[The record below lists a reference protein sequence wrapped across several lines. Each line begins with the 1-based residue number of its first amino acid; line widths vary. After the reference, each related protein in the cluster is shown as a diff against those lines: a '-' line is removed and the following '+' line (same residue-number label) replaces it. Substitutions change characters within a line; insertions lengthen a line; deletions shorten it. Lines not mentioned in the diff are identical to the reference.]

1 MIKFKNE
8 PETWKRLDYEIIS
21 RGFLK
26 PYNDYQVL
34 KDNTEWFV
42 SEGYK
47 IITFDCTEWTD
58 KKAMHDSLH
67 NQFDFPNYY
76 GHNWDALQECLNEI
90 EIQENG
96 LVVIFDNFNN
106 MNIKDAHTLID
117 VFVSS
122 AQRHL
127 IFSERLLVLVKVE
140 NRKFSL
146 NPFGANNFFWY

>member
-1 MIKFKNE
+1 MIEFKNE

-26 PYNDYQVL
+26 PYNDYEVL
-34 KDNTEWFV
+34 KDNVEWLI

-47 IITFDCTEWTD
+47 TIEFDCTEWRD
-58 KKAMHDSLH
+58 KEIMHKTLH
-67 NQFDFPNYY
+67 SQFDFPNYY

-96 LVVIFDNFNN
+96 LVVIFDNFNS
-106 MNIKDAHTLID
+106 MNIKHAHTLID

-127 IFSERLLVLVKVE
+127 IFSERLLVLIKVE
-140 NRKFSL
+140 SRNFIL
-146 NPFGANNFFWY
+146 NPFGERNFYWY

>member
-8 PETWKRLDYEIIS
+8 PKTWQRLDYEILS

-26 PYNDYQVL
+26 PYSHYTEL
-34 KDNTEWFV
+34 KKDTDWLT

-47 IITFDCTEWTD
+47 IIKFNCEEWTN
-58 KKAMHDSLH
+58 KEVMHNSLH
-67 NQFDFPNYY
+67 GQFDFPNYY

-90 EIQENG
+90 EIQDNG
-96 LVVIFDNFNN
+96 LVVVFDNFNN
-106 MNIKDAHTLID
+106 MNIKMAHTLID

-127 IFSERLLVLVKVE
+127 IFSERLLILVKVE
-140 NRKFSL
+140 NRKFTL
-146 NPFGANNFFWY
+146 NSFGAINFYWY